1 MSVWTL
7 SIPWG
12 AQRLGLVLLPD
23 GYFFVGFF
31 MVEADAKT
39 ALEAELERRR
49 QLRKTPSGEGGEPA
63 LARPQAN
70 QAHDAKAER

>member
-1 MSVWTL
+1 MMAWTL

-31 MVEADAKT
+31 TVMA
-39 ALEAELERRR
+39 
-49 QLRKTPSGEGGEPA
+49 
-63 LARPQAN
+63 
-70 QAHDAKAER
+70 

>member
-1 MSVWTL
+1 MMAWTW

-31 MVEADAKT
+31 TVMDA
-39 ALEAELERRR
+39 
-49 QLRKTPSGEGGEPA
+49 
-63 LARPQAN
+63 
-70 QAHDAKAER
+70 

>member
-1 MSVWTL
+1 MAWTL

-31 MVEADAKT
+31 TVMEA
-39 ALEAELERRR
+39 
-49 QLRKTPSGEGGEPA
+49 
-63 LARPQAN
+63 
-70 QAHDAKAER
+70 